1 MVRLNTV
8 LSLVVCTFF
17 SVFAHAQTAENL
29 TQDRFPEKSVWMNLD
44 HKLTLENL
52 FQKVSIVVVSDE
64 RCVECGYYLRQLE
77 AVCQKTPALQL
88 IEVMAADSTN
98 SLSRRHLLNYIQRNN
113 FQHPIAVFPDLNGF
127 QDVRITAA
135 PYFLLY
141 EKGVRTITQ
150 GGHDG
155 FVALT
160 QRIEQ
165 LKEDGEVFKSC
176 MVHQFRSYTEPTSY
190 ANPLI
195 ETPNYMAFEEGGDLL
210 FVNDAAHN
218 RMVAFN
224 EDGSVAHLIGS
235 TLPGYTDESYFIS
248 LFNRPSGM
256 VHAEGKLFIADTYN
270 HRIRVIDFTS
280 EQVSSLV
287 GSGFITWKKVK
298 AIDARYEPLGLPID
312 VAVMGNQLYVIS
324 ASTNQLYE
332 VDMKDGATRLFCDL
346 PESQTGM
353 LRSCPININAG
364 AAHLY
369 VTMAD
374 GKIFKVDRKGKINE
388 IKKPKEFRF
397 TSVCEWKD
405 GIAGVTRDGKVCY
418 QPEDKDWTVVG
429 EQVSE
434 GVKSNQVKL
443 SSPTD
448 VMVKDGDLY
457 LLDSDNHMIR
467 TLGSPSD
474 KLMKN
479 FWFKPSQELVG
490 FDPAHTGADLVQMDS
505 VYVGGSSPLKLHVL
519 LDLEG
524 YKIVPAGQN
533 ELILGDGSGQ
543 LKLDTEQPKK
553 EEFTITIDPKYA
565 NPDIYLEV
573 YLTLEHPENKGL
585 FLIKRAYLDFPV
597 VPSDNPEN
605 LQEQIYKPILLPN

>member
-1 MVRLNTV
+1 MIRLKNV
-8 LSLVVCTFF
+8 WSLLVCTFL
-17 SVFAHAQTAENL
+17 STQMIAQTAENL
-29 TQDRFPEKSVWMNLD
+29 TQDRFPEKSVWMNVD
-44 HKLTLENL
+44 YKLSLENL
-52 FQKVSIVVVSDE
+52 SKKVSLVVVSDE
-64 RCVECGYYLRQLE
+64 RCVECAYYLRQLE

-88 IEVMAADSTN
+88 VEVMAADSAN

-127 QDVRITAA
+127 QDLRITSA
-135 PYFLLY
+135 PYFILY

-160 QRIEQ
+160 QRIDQ

-176 MVHQFRSYTEPTSY
+176 MVHQYRSYVEPTAY
-190 ANPLI
+190 ANPVI
-195 ETPNYMAFEEGGDLL
+195 ETPNYIAFEDGGELIY
-210 FVNDAAHN
+210 VNDAAHN
-218 RMVAFN
+218 RIVAFN
-224 EDGSVAHLIGS
+224 PDGSVAHLIGS
-235 TLPGYTDESYFIS
+235 TIPGYSDESYFIS

-270 HRIRVIDFTS
+270 HRIRVVDFTT

-298 AIDARYEPLGLPID
+298 GIDARYEPLGLPID
-312 VAVMGNQLYVIS
+312 LAVMGNHLYVIS

-346 PESQTGM
+346 PESQMGM
-353 LRSCPININAG
+353 LRNCPININGG

-374 GKIFKVDRKGKINE
+374 GRIFKVDRKGKINE

-418 QPEDKDWTVVG
+418 QAEDKEWMVVG

-443 SSPTD
+443 AAPTD
-448 VMVKDGDLY
+448 LMVKDGDLY
-457 LLDSDNHMIR
+457 LLDSDNHLIR
-467 TLGSPSD
+467 MLGSPSD

-505 VYVGGSSPLKLHVL
+505 VYVGGSAPIKLHVL

-533 ELILGDGSGQ
+533 ELIPGDGSGQ
-543 LKLDTEQPKK
+543 LKLDTEQPRK

-597 VPSDNPEN
+597 VPSESPDN
-605 LQEQIYKPILLPN
+605 LQEQIYKPMLLPN

>member
-1 MVRLNTV
+1 
-8 LSLVVCTFF
+8 
-17 SVFAHAQTAENL
+17 
-29 TQDRFPEKSVWMNLD
+29 
-44 HKLTLENL
+44 
-52 FQKVSIVVVSDE
+52 
-64 RCVECGYYLRQLE
+64 
-77 AVCQKTPALQL
+77 
-88 IEVMAADSTN
+88 
-98 SLSRRHLLNYIQRNN
+98 
-113 FQHPIAVFPDLNGF
+113 
-127 QDVRITAA
+127 
-135 PYFLLY
+135 
-141 EKGVRTITQ
+141 
-150 GGHDG
+150 
-155 FVALT
+155 
-160 QRIEQ
+160 
-165 LKEDGEVFKSC
+165 
-176 MVHQFRSYTEPTSY
+176 
-190 ANPLI
+190 
-195 ETPNYMAFEEGGDLL
+195 
-210 FVNDAAHN
+210 
-218 RMVAFN
+218 
-224 EDGSVAHLIGS
+224 
-235 TLPGYTDESYFIS
+235 
-248 LFNRPSGM
+248 
-256 VHAEGKLFIADTYN
+256 
-270 HRIRVIDFTS
+270 
-280 EQVSSLV
+280 VSSLV

-312 VAVMGNQLYVIS
+312 VAVLGNQLYVIS

-353 LRSCPININAG
+353 LRSCPINMNAG

-434 GVKSNQVKL
+434 GVKANQVKL

-457 LLDSDNHMIR
+457 LLDSDNHLIR
-467 TLGSPSD
+467 MLGSPSD

>member
-1 MVRLNTV
+1 MI
-8 LSLVVCTFF
+8 
-17 SVFAHAQTAENL
+17 AQTAENL
-29 TQDRFPEKSVWMNLD
+29 TQDRFPEKSVWMNVD
-44 HKLTLENL
+44 YKLSLENL
-52 FQKVSIVVVSDE
+52 SKKVSLVVVSDE
-64 RCVECGYYLRQLE
+64 RCVECAYYLRQLE

-88 IEVMAADSTN
+88 VEVMAADSAN

-127 QDVRITAA
+127 QDLRITSA
-135 PYFLLY
+135 PYFILY

-160 QRIEQ
+160 QRIDQ

-176 MVHQFRSYTEPTSY
+176 MVHQYRSYVEPTAY
-190 ANPLI
+190 ANPVI
-195 ETPNYMAFEEGGDLL
+195 ETPNYIAFEDGGELIY
-210 FVNDAAHN
+210 VNDAAHN
-218 RMVAFN
+218 RIVAFN
-224 EDGSVAHLIGS
+224 PDGSVAHLIGS
-235 TLPGYTDESYFIS
+235 TIPGYSDESYFIS

-270 HRIRVIDFTS
+270 HRIRVVDFTT

-298 AIDARYEPLGLPID
+298 GIDARYEPLGLPID
-312 VAVMGNQLYVIS
+312 LAVMGNHLYVIS

-346 PESQTGM
+346 PESQMGM
-353 LRSCPININAG
+353 LRNCPININGG

-374 GKIFKVDRKGKINE
+374 GRIFKVDRKGKINE

-418 QPEDKDWTVVG
+418 QAEDKEWMVVG

-443 SSPTD
+443 AAPTD
-448 VMVKDGDLY
+448 LMVKDGDLY
-457 LLDSDNHMIR
+457 LLDSDNHLIR
-467 TLGSPSD
+467 MLGSPSD

-505 VYVGGSSPLKLHVL
+505 VYVGGSAPIKLHVL

-533 ELILGDGSGQ
+533 ELIPGDGSGQ
-543 LKLDTEQPKK
+543 LKLDTEQPRK

-597 VPSDNPEN
+597 VPSESPDN
-605 LQEQIYKPILLPN
+605 LQEQIYKPMLLPN

>member
-1 MVRLNTV
+1 
-8 LSLVVCTFF
+8 
-17 SVFAHAQTAENL
+17 
-29 TQDRFPEKSVWMNLD
+29 
-44 HKLTLENL
+44 
-52 FQKVSIVVVSDE
+52 
-64 RCVECGYYLRQLE
+64 
-77 AVCQKTPALQL
+77 
-88 IEVMAADSTN
+88 
-98 SLSRRHLLNYIQRNN
+98 
-113 FQHPIAVFPDLNGF
+113 
-127 QDVRITAA
+127 
-135 PYFLLY
+135 
-141 EKGVRTITQ
+141 
-150 GGHDG
+150 
-155 FVALT
+155 
-160 QRIEQ
+160 
-165 LKEDGEVFKSC
+165 
-176 MVHQFRSYTEPTSY
+176 
-190 ANPLI
+190 
-195 ETPNYMAFEEGGDLL
+195 MAFEDGGDLI

-235 TLPGYTDESYFIS
+235 TLPGYTDESYFVS
-248 LFNRPSGM
+248 MFNRPSGI

-270 HRIRVIDFTS
+270 HRIRVLDFTS

-312 VAVMGNQLYVIS
+312 LAVLGNQLYVIS
-324 ASTNQLYE
+324 ATTNQLYE
-332 VDMKDGATRLFCDL
+332 VDMKDGASRLFCDL

-353 LRSCPININAG
+353 LRNCPININAG

-388 IKKPKEFRF
+388 IKKPKDLRF

-434 GVKSNQVKL
+434 GVKANQVKL

-457 LLDSDNHMIR
+457 LLDSDNHLIR
-467 TLGSPSD
+467 MLGSPSD

-533 ELILGDGSGQ
+533 ELILGDGSGL

-553 EEFTITIDPKYA
+553 EEFTITIDPKYPNA
-565 NPDIYLEV
+565 DIYLEV

>member
-8 LSLVVCTFF
+8 LSLIVCTCF
-17 SVFAHAQTAENL
+17 SMFAHAQTAENL

-44 HKLTLENL
+44 YKLTLENL
-52 FQKVSIVVVSDE
+52 FQKVTIVVVSDE
-64 RCVECGYYLRQLE
+64 RCVECGFYLRQLE

-235 TLPGYTDESYFIS
+235 TLPGYSDESYFIS
-248 LFNRPSGM
+248 LFNRPSGI

-332 VDMKDGATRLFCDL
+332 VDIKDGATRLFCDL

-418 QPEDKDWTVVG
+418 RPEDKDWMVVG

-467 TLGSPSD
+467 MLGSPSD

>member
-1 MVRLNTV
+1 MVRLNTI

-44 HKLTLENL
+44 YKLALENL
-52 FQKVSIVVVSDE
+52 FQKVTIVVVSDE

-98 SLSRRHLLNYIQRNN
+98 SLSRRHLLNYIQRNA

-165 LKEDGEVFKSC
+165 LKEDGELFKSC
-176 MVHQFRSYTEPTSY
+176 MMHQFRSYTEPTSY

-195 ETPNYMAFEEGGDLL
+195 ETPSYMAFEDGGDLI

-235 TLPGYTDESYFIS
+235 TLSGYTDESYFVS

-312 VAVMGNQLYVIS
+312 VAVLGNQLYVIS

-353 LRSCPININAG
+353 LRSCPINMNAG

-434 GVKSNQVKL
+434 GVKANQVKL

-457 LLDSDNHMIR
+457 LLDSDNHLIR
-467 TLGSPSD
+467 MLGSPSD

-490 FDPAHTGADLVQMDS
+490 FDPAHTGGDLVQMDS

>member
-1 MVRLNTV
+1 
-8 LSLVVCTFF
+8 
-17 SVFAHAQTAENL
+17 VFAHAQTAENL

-44 HKLTLENL
+44 YKLALENL
-52 FQKVSIVVVSDE
+52 FQKVTIVVVSDE

-165 LKEDGEVFKSC
+165 LKEDGELFKSC
-176 MVHQFRSYTEPTSY
+176 MMHQFRSYTEPTSY

-195 ETPNYMAFEEGGDLL
+195 ETPSYMAFEDGGDLI

-235 TLPGYTDESYFIS
+235 TLSGYTDESYFVS
-248 LFNRPSGM
+248 QFNRPSGM

-312 VAVMGNQLYVIS
+312 VAVLGNQLYVIS

-353 LRSCPININAG
+353 LRSCPINMNAG

-434 GVKSNQVKL
+434 GVKANQVKL

-457 LLDSDNHMIR
+457 LLDSDNHLIR
-467 TLGSPSD
+467 MLGSPSD

>member
-1 MVRLNTV
+1 MVCALLN
-8 LSLVVCTFF
+8 
-17 SVFAHAQTAENL
+17 APIIAQTAENL
-29 TQDRFPEKSVWMNLD
+29 TQDRFPEKSVWLNLD
-44 HKLTLENL
+44 HKLALENL
-52 FQKVSIVVVSDE
+52 AEKISIIVVSDE
-64 RCVECGYYLRQLE
+64 RCVECTYYLRQLE
-77 AVCQKTPALQL
+77 AISQRTPALQL
-88 IEVMAADSTN
+88 IEVMAADSAN

-127 QDVRITAA
+127 QNVRITSA

-141 EKGVRTITQ
+141 EKGVRTITE

-155 FVALT
+155 FVALS
-160 QRIEQ
+160 QRLEQ
-165 LKEDGEVFKSC
+165 IKENSELLSSC
-176 MVHQFRSYTEPTSY
+176 MVHQFRTYIEPTCY
-190 ANPLI
+190 ANPVI
-195 ETPNYMAFEEGGDLL
+195 ETPSYMAFEEGGELI

-218 RMVAFN
+218 RLVAFN
-224 EDGSVAHLIGS
+224 QDGSVAHLIGS
-235 TLPGYTDESYFIS
+235 TIPGYSDESYFIS
-248 LFNRPSGM
+248 MFNRPSGI

-270 HRIRVIDFTS
+270 HRIRVIDFTT

-312 VAVMGNQLYVIS
+312 LAVMGNHLYVIS
-324 ASTNQLYE
+324 ATTNQLYQ

-346 PESQTGM
+346 PESQAGM
-353 LRSCPININAG
+353 LRNCPININAG
-364 AAHLY
+364 AMHLY

-374 GKIFKVDRKGKINE
+374 GKIFKVDRKGKMNE

-418 QPEDKDWTVVG
+418 QAEEKEWMVVG

-443 SSPTD
+443 AAPSD

-457 LLDSDNHMIR
+457 LLDTDNHMIR
-467 TLGSPSD
+467 MLGSPSD

-505 VYVGGSSPLKLHVL
+505 VYVGGSAPLKLHVL

-533 ELILGDGSGQ
+533 ELILGNGYGQ
-543 LKLDTEQPKK
+543 LKLDTEQPRK

-565 NPDIYLEV
+565 NQDIYMEV

-597 VPSDNPEN
+597 VPSESPDN
-605 LQEQIYKPILLPN
+605 LQEQIYKPMLLPN

>member
-44 HKLTLENL
+44 YKLALENL
-52 FQKVSIVVVSDE
+52 FQKVTIVVVSDE

-165 LKEDGEVFKSC
+165 LKEDGELFKSC
-176 MVHQFRSYTEPTSY
+176 MMHQFRSYTEPTCY

-195 ETPNYMAFEEGGDLL
+195 ETPSYMAFEDGGDLI

-235 TLPGYTDESYFIS
+235 TLSGYTDESYFVS
-248 LFNRPSGM
+248 QFNRPSGM

-312 VAVMGNQLYVIS
+312 VAVLGNQLYVIS

-353 LRSCPININAG
+353 LRSCPINMNAG

-434 GVKSNQVKL
+434 GVKANQVKL

-457 LLDSDNHMIR
+457 LLDSDNHLIR
-467 TLGSPSD
+467 MLGSPSD

-479 FWFKPSQELVG
+479 LWFKPSQELVG

-605 LQEQIYKPILLPN
+605 LQEQIYKPTLLPN

>member
-1 MVRLNTV
+1 
-8 LSLVVCTFF
+8 
-17 SVFAHAQTAENL
+17 VFAHAQTAENL

-44 HKLTLENL
+44 YKLALENL
-52 FQKVSIVVVSDE
+52 FQKVTIVVVSDE

-165 LKEDGEVFKSC
+165 LKEDGELFKSC
-176 MVHQFRSYTEPTSY
+176 MMHQFRSYTEPTCY

-195 ETPNYMAFEEGGDLL
+195 ETPSYMAFEDGGDLI

-235 TLPGYTDESYFIS
+235 TLSGYTDESYFVS
-248 LFNRPSGM
+248 QFNRPSGM

-312 VAVMGNQLYVIS
+312 VAVLGNQLYVIS

-353 LRSCPININAG
+353 LRSCPINMNAG

-434 GVKSNQVKL
+434 GVKANQVKL

-457 LLDSDNHMIR
+457 LLDSDNHLIR
-467 TLGSPSD
+467 MLGSPSD